1 MQIVAKVSNDRV
13 RQVLGRIPSA
23 LEVELYQG
31 LRDIGAGHL
40 VAMKRR
46 MERGTSSVGFGQHVR
61 SSTGALQRSFAY
73 EIRGR
78 GTLGDLGMKVFSA
91 GNVYANIQ
99 EFGGT
104 ITPKKAQ
111 FLAVPMPA
119 IRRPNGS
126 IVGKY
131 SGGPRSLMRSEKET
145 GRDPAGSTFVMR
157 DERGKLFIA
166 ERVGKGKNAK
176 IKLLW
181 ALVKRVRLRGGLGW
195 FATWR
200 GADADH
206 SARLQLAARRA
217 LAKAHQ

>member
-1 MQIVAKVSNDRV
+1 MQIEAKVPSDRV
-13 RQVLGRIPSA
+13 RQVLRRIPSA
-23 LEVELYQG
+23 LEIELYQG
-31 LRDIGAGHL
+31 MRDIGVEHL
-40 VAMKRR
+40 VSMKRR
-46 MERGTSSVGFGQHVR
+46 MERGTSSVGFGQHTR

-78 GTLGDLGMKVFSA
+78 GSLDGLGMKVFSA
-91 GNVYANIQ
+91 GSVYANIQ

-104 ITPKKAQ
+104 IMPKKAK

-131 SGGPRSLMRSEKET
+131 SGGPRSLMRDEKDT
-145 GRDPAGSTFVMR
+145 SRDPAGGTFIYR
-157 DERGKLFIA
+157 SKRGKLFIV
-166 ERVGKGKNAK
+166 ERVGKGKRATLK
-176 IKLLW
+176 FLW
-181 ALVKRVRLRGGLGW
+181 ALVKSVRLRAGLGW

-200 GADADH
+200 GAEKQHA
-206 SARLQLAARRA
+206 ARLQLAARRA